1 MLDDR
6 LCNIPTMIQIQFVTC
21 FPFFTWTNALNFAF
35 KWLYNSWL
43 LLIIGL
49 LWSFGNNQ
57 IMPYLV
63 SSSLLLSLCKVI
75 SRGAWKSCPQTGSV
89 PDRTSGTIQ
98 TMKRWQFWVGAAI
111 SILFLGWALHGQNLG
126 NLWQAIRHADY
137 WWIIP
142 GVAVYF
148 IAVWARAWRW
158 HYLLRPI
165 KAIPTR
171 IMFPITCIG

>member
-75 SRGAWKSCPQTGSV
+75 R
-89 PDRTSGTIQ
+89 DE
-98 TMKRWQFWVGAAI
+98 
-111 SILFLGWALHGQNLG
+111 LG
-126 NLWQAIRHADY
+126 NIWQDEKVSEINCD
-137 WWIIP
+137 
-142 GVAVYF
+142 
-148 IAVWARAWRW
+148 
-158 HYLLRPI
+158 
-165 KAIPTR
+165 R
-171 IMFPITCIG
+171 ILDKLTKQCNK

>member
-75 SRGAWKSCPQTGSV
+75 REISNEYRFQNFQSV
-89 PDRTSGTIQ
+89 GDCFP
-98 TMKRWQFWVGAAI
+98 A
-111 SILFLGWALHGQNLG
+111 SICDLFQQWGVPA
-126 NLWQAIRHADY
+126 
-137 WWIIP
+137 P
-142 GVAVYF
+142 G
-148 IAVWARAWRW
+148 
-158 HYLLRPI
+158 LD
-165 KAIPTR
+165 
-171 IMFPITCIG
+171 